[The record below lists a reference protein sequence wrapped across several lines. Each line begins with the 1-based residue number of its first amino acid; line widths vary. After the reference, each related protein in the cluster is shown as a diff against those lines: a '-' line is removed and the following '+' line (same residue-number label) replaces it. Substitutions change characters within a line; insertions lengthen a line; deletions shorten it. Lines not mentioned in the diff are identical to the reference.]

1 MKVKHGAFDRQLAAS
16 LDQMTVTL
24 RAASLPMRW
33 IHCGLTADLFASYYA
48 AELADE
54 GKDDQRLSQE
64 EISSNIRY
72 AMNELI
78 ENAVKFHVPGDIV
91 IRSKI
96 VYTFITFLISHPTSV
111 EAASAFDIHL
121 KGLTSGDAAELMR
134 QRVEVSAL
142 MNDKSSGIGFLTLM
156 SDYGAVLGWS
166 LESIDETRVQVDTM
180 LRLSLQKAEDLLV
193 DSVGFTRRR

>member
-1 MKVKHGAFDRQLAAS
+1 MKAKHGAFDRQLASS
-16 LDQMTVTL
+16 LNQMTVTL

-48 AELADE
+48 SELSDE
-54 GKDDQRLSQE
+54 GKDDQMLSQE

-96 VYTFITFLISHPTSV
+96 VYTFIVFLISNPTSFD
-111 EAASAFDIHL
+111 AASSLDLHL
-121 KGLTSGDAAELMR
+121 KSLTSGDAAELMR
-134 QRVEVSAL
+134 QKVEVSAL
-142 MNDKSSGIGFLTLM
+142 SDDKSSGIGFLTLM
-156 SDYGAVLGWS
+156 SDYGAVLGWN
-166 LESIDETRVQVDTM
+166 LESINDSKVQVETM
-180 LRLSLQKAEDLLV
+180 MRLSLYKNEDLLV